1 MSLSLNRRQFAFGAS
16 SLALALAMGTQAQGQ
31 ETGKSV
37 TTVLG
42 TYDIPTDPQRVVTI
56 DHRTDLE
63 PALVLGLPVIAS
75 GYWADRPWVPVPAG
89 MIDLDMPT
97 TAEHVLTL
105 DPDLIICSAD
115 EPDDEWWPAKRLQS
129 IAPVLPTSFKTN
141 WRNNLLD
148 LGKLVGRDEPALA
161 AVAEYD
167 ALIADIRERHAAA
180 LAGKTIAA
188 IQYFAD
194 DKSFRVHLPSQEGY
208 NNPKGEAIAELGI
221 KTVDPA
227 LLGEFGM
234 VAYENLTAALEA
246 VDGILF
252 ANSGTGDLASL
263 AEDTFW
269 QRLPAV
275 ANGKVFEMNGNTN
288 FGSFYT
294 ARHVATAFDDLLKL
308 LA

>member
-1 MSLSLNRRQFAFGAS
+1 MPFSLNRRQFALGTS
-16 SLALALAMGTQAQGQ
+16 SLALGFAMGMPARAQS
-31 ETGKSV
+31 TSKSV

-42 TYDIPTDPQRVVTI
+42 TYEIPTDPQRVVAI

-75 GYWADRPWVPVPAG
+75 GYWADRPWVPAPAG
-89 MIDLDMPT
+89 MTDLDMPT
-97 TAEHVLTL
+97 TAEHVLSL

-115 EPDDEWWPAKRLQS
+115 EPDDEWWPANQLLS

-148 LGKLVGRDEPALA
+148 LGKLVGREAPAA
-161 AVAEYD
+161 AAIAEYD
-167 ALIADIRERHAAA
+167 ALIADIRARHAEV
-180 LAGKTIAA
+180 LAGKIIAA
-188 IQYFAD
+188 VQYFAE
-194 DKSFRVHLPSQEGY
+194 DKTFRVHLPNQDGY
-208 NNPKGEAIAELGI
+208 NNPKGEAITELGI
-221 KTVDPA
+221 TTLDPA
-227 LLGEFGM
+227 SLGEYGM
-234 VAYENLTAALEA
+234 VAYESLTDALGA

-252 ANSGTGDLASL
+252 ANSGTGALASL

-275 ANGKVFEMNGNTN
+275 ANGKVLEMNGNTN

-294 ARHVATAFDDLLKL
+294 ARHVATAFDELLKL

>member
-1 MSLSLNRRQFAFGAS
+1 MESPMSLSLNRRQFAFGAS

-167 ALIADIRERHAAA
+167 ALIADIRERHAA
-180 LAGKTIAA
+180 
-188 IQYFAD
+188 
-194 DKSFRVHLPSQEGY
+194 
-208 NNPKGEAIAELGI
+208 
-221 KTVDPA
+221 

-294 ARHVATAFDDLLKL
+294 ARHV
-308 LA
+308 